1 MLYLLLLVSIFSTN
15 KIVLSIAL
23 VSLIILLAEKI
34 RKLIHLQ
41 KGAKHGKK
49 R

>member
-1 MLYLLLLVSIFSTN
+1 MLYLLLLVSIFTTN

-23 VSLIILLAEKI
+23 ISLIILLIQKV

-41 KGAKHGKK
+41 KGARYGKK